1 MISIETCC
9 ISPAGKNLGNIA
21 SFLSQ
26 HLVFLPSRD
35 SLALQKRQQNPK
47 NFPPCRAGKSM
58 CSSGEQV
65 HDKKPCT
72 CSSRPHPHPLHTG
85 YPLMWYLHDF
95 EFFDDLCP
103 PRGAGLGKISEIP
116 KFSAAFGR
124 KIFDVRNKLIMIV
137 IMID

>member
-1 MISIETCC
+1 MISKQTCC
-9 ISPAGKNLGNIA
+9 ISPAGKILGNIA
-21 SFLSQ
+21 PFLSQ

-65 HDKKPCT
+65 HDQKPCT
-72 CSSRPHPHPLHTG
+72 CSSRPHPHPLLTG

-95 EFFDDLCP
+95 EFFDDLWAESLKCIEFEFNVHSTY
-103 PRGAGLGKISEIP
+103 PRDSDYSE
-116 KFSAAFGR
+116 SLTQ
-124 KIFDVRNKLIMIV
+124 KLNCDI
-137 IMID
+137 